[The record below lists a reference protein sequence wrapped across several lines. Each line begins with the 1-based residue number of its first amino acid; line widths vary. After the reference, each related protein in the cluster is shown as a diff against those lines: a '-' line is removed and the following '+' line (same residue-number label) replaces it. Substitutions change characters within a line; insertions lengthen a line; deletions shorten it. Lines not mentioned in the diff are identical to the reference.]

1 MKQDFFDRLKDYF
14 NEDSE
19 LFIKKLDDKYSQ
31 GFFLNTNK
39 CDRDKILDLI
49 DFDYY
54 RSKYTDDSF
63 NHDFDSIGKSKAYEL
78 GIIYPQEIAASLST
92 KYIDKKDTKLVVDM
106 CAAPGGK
113 TINILNRLDK
123 DILCITNEI
132 NHTRSLILSS
142 NLERLGLDNVI
153 ITNKKTKDLVNQLE
167 NCVDIVILDAPC
179 SGEGIIRK
187 YREILDNYDIENI
200 KELSILQKELLEDA
214 YYFLNKDGLL
224 IYSTCTYSFE
234 EDEDQIINFL
244 NNHSDMELINIEDIG
259 HSKLKGTIKMSIL
272 EDTEGQFIAILKK
285 NSDVVSN
292 KLNYL
297 KPVKEKLID
306 DFITDNLNLDNYY
319 LYKYNNRYYLSL
331 IPLIDL
337 KQNVLRYG
345 IYVGEIIKNRFEP
358 SHCLYRSNSLREY
371 FGYIYDLNDEEYDLY
386 ISGRELKANLDHDYY
401 LITYK
406 GLSLGFG
413 KYSNGTIKNKYP
425 KGLRRMI

>member
-19 LFIKKLDDKYSQ
+19 LFIKKLDDKYNQ

-39 CDRDKILDLI
+39 CDRDKILELI

-54 RSKYTDDSF
+54 KSKYTDDSF

-92 KYIDKKDTKLVVDM
+92 KYIDKKDVKLVVDL

-123 DILCITNEI
+123 DVLCITNEI

-200 KELSILQKELLEDA
+200 KELSLLQKELLEDA
-214 YYFLNKDGLL
+214 YNLLKKDGLL

-244 NNHSDMELINIEDIG
+244 NNHSDMELINIEAIG

-371 FGYIYDLNDEEYDLY
+371 FRYIYDLNDEEYDLY

-401 LITYK
+401 LITYN
-406 GLSLGFG
+406 GLSLGFA